1 MSQRG
6 GDAEKTR
13 VMPRVE
19 SSDEQYLPSGER
31 RGPRQDPGK
40 DRTKL
45 WIALGVIG
53 GILAGGLLTW
63 MILTAT
69 GNMPGMTLSATPT
82 DTAEAALSQDGEGS
96 TTAALSAAEQA
107 AKEAAENAAE
117 PSADAKPPSTPKFTS
132 PAANYWLSPDDK
144 KIEIKWKSVSDASG
158 VSYILEFSDELGGG
172 AGWASPERTAKLK
185 RLYYNHTMQG
195 FKERYRIIAID
206 GAGNESAPSAYR
218 FLIEAPSASAAASL
232 NAGN

>member
-1 MSQRG
+1 
-6 GDAEKTR
+6 
-13 VMPRVE
+13 MPRVE
-19 SSDEQYLPSGER
+19 SSDEQSLPSG
-31 RGPRQDPGK
+31 GPRRPQQGPGK

-45 WIALGVIG
+45 WIALGVAG
-53 GILAGGLLTW
+53 GILAGGLLAW

-69 GNMPGMTLSATPT
+69 GNMPQTTLPTTPT
-82 DTAEAALSQDGEGS
+82 NTAEAALSANGEGS

-117 PSADAKPPSTPKFTS
+117 PTADAKPPNTPKLTY
-132 PAANYWLSPDDK
+132 PATNYWLSPDDK

-172 AGWASPERTAKLK
+172 AGWASPERTAKVK

-195 FKERYRIIAID
+195 YKERYRIIAVD
-206 GAGNESAPSAYR
+206 GAGNESAPSAYH
-218 FLIEAPSASAAASL
+218 FLIEAPSASEAASL
-232 NAGN
+232 NAGE